1 MNHIPRICNFALFP
15 IFISV
20 VFGQLPSTR
29 FDRLYPP
36 SATKGTELEVKVTGV
51 DLEGLKW
58 MKFSHDALKAEPKK
72 NEDGEI
78 VPNVFL
84 LKIAP
89 DAPIGIHKAW
99 IGGGKFGSS
108 NYRSFVVGDL
118 AEVEAGAGGASMEKP
133 FEMEVGQ
140 TALGKAPAGKYGW
153 FKFAAKKGQRIL
165 AEISTKDIDSKLMPS
180 TALFDASGLQLDNDP
195 QGGLLDFTATADGDF
210 FVRLNDF
217 LYKGG
222 DDYVYRLSVTTR
234 AHIDMVYPPLGK
246 AGTNAK
252 FTVYGRNLPGGQ
264 PSEWKTKKGK
274 PLEKKEIQVQ
284 LPSGDSRT
292 KLKLTDY
299 LDPRRAALDHLEY
312 RIKSPQG
319 TSTAAFI
326 GYGVENPIFETDSDN
341 DLPGK
346 AQVVNVPCEFVGK
359 FYPAADKDRI
369 RFSAK
374 KGDTYRIEIL
384 SERLGRPSHAF
395 LLLEQLTKKADG
407 NETAKEIGQSLETAS
422 TLGGQIFDISSRDP
436 SLRFEASADSDYRI
450 LVYDLFNSSSDPLNV
465 YRLSI
470 RKESPDFRLAAYGML
485 PPPVTNSSPVFV
497 KSPTI
502 RKGEA
507 FPVKVLALRRD
518 GFKDAID
525 LEVLGLPAFI
535 SYSPKLIPE
544 GADSVTVLF
553 QASDKATD
561 WDGLFSISGKS
572 KVDGK
577 EVRRDCRFADVC
589 WSSYDTQAKLAVSH
603 IQVVDKAPLAV
614 LGRENTP
621 VRVVF
626 DDAKLAETAKK
637 AVDDAE
643 KASQAADKKA
653 TDSQSKLKVPV
664 DAESKAEQEFTA
676 KKKELEDKE
685 KVKGDIADNRIKTAK
700 EKLAQAQSTLTKAD
714 TESKTTTA
722 AQKAATAE
730 VAKAKA
736 ASDAAEKVAKT
747 AGVTA
752 VAAKGK
758 ATTAAAALAT
768 ATKGM
773 AIKKTAAATSR
784 KALDG
789 LVATKQKPAMAAVIS
804 ATAALTAATVAKTT
818 ADKTLATDKTK
829 LTKATTD
836 FEAADKVA
844 KTAEANSKAFAADPN
859 KPKPEKDKAV
869 ADALTKRKL
878 ATVAKTALATA
889 TTVNA
894 AAMAKVTAAAA
905 VLTTA
910 TTKKT
915 TAEKGLVA
923 VNLMVTKAMADLKT
937 AETAF
942 AATETSRKT
951 AVTVDTKA
959 KKDSA
964 GADKLATDTLALV
977 TTAKT
982 THEQLINAKLNPAN
996 QKVVAAAKTLTD
1008 SKTKADV
1015 DGKELVKLE
1024 AELKKAVKEIVTL
1037 TASVKQVEKK
1047 LTTARTAADKA
1058 RADLASAKAAQGG
1071 RKAELDYRR
1080 VELVAANKLKDS
1092 PSPDSR
1098 VFETSVSGIVNI
1110 PVKLDSTDD
1119 FKAPTKV
1126 KVYGHSGFSKVK
1138 EITIDPKKKNEGVL
1152 ALNLATAKLPAG
1164 RFSLFCSAQV
1174 KGKYKMVS
1182 EDEAKKATEDAKKVD
1197 EQLKVA
1203 KAKGVET
1210 KKAFDEAKKK
1220 LDQDKAAK
1228 KATEAELAR
1237 TKADF
1242 GKAKVDH
1249 DSAETQA
1256 KQSEDKTKSI
1266 LADAGKPQP
1275 EKDAAQKVSSGK
1287 RKAANALKLALD
1299 KLLAERLKP
1308 AEQKLADLG
1317 KLIPSSEKALAEADQ
1332 KQKAGVSEAAKLEAK
1347 KKKVDALAKTAN
1359 DAFKKPKDLTVTLFT
1374 NPFTLKVRKAPVEV
1388 KPLGEHTLKAGEK
1401 LLLDVGIERLFGFAD
1416 QVSFKVVPP
1425 KGAKG
1430 ITAKAFN
1437 VVKDGYGGTLEL
1449 SSAAATLAGEYEC
1462 QLQGTLKFNNQN
1474 IIINEPFV
1482 LKVEAAPEKKA
1493 G

>member
-1 MNHIPRICNFALFP
+1 MKIA
-15 IFISV
+15 
-20 VFGQLPSTR
+20 
-29 FDRLYPP
+29 
-36 SATKGTELEVKVTGV
+36 GV

-72 NEDGEI
+72 DDDGEI
-78 VPNVFL
+78 VPNVYL
-84 LKIAP
+84 VKIAGN
-89 DAPIGIHKAW
+89 APLGIHKAW
-99 IGGGKFGSS
+99 IGGGKFGAS

-118 AEVEAGAGGASMEKP
+118 PEVEAGSGGASMEKP
-133 FEMEVGQ
+133 FEMELGQ
-140 TALGKAPAGKYGW
+140 TVLGKAPAGKYGW

-165 AEISTKDIDSKLMPS
+165 AEVTTKDIDSQLMPS
-180 TALFDASGLQLDNDP
+180 ISLYNAAGLQLENDP
-195 QGGLLDFTATADGDF
+195 QGGLLDFTASSDGDF

-234 AHIDMVYPPLGK
+234 ARIDMVYPPLGK

-264 PSEWKTKKGK
+264 PSEWKTRDGK
-274 PLEKKEIQVQ
+274 ILEKKEIQVQ
-284 LPSGDSRT
+284 LPAGDARA
-292 KLKLTDY
+292 KLTLTDY

-312 RIKSPQG
+312 RLKSPQG

-326 GYGVENPIFETDSDN
+326 GYGVENPIYETDSDN
-341 DLPGK
+341 DLPEK

-359 FYPAADKDRI
+359 FYPSADKDRI

-384 SERLGRPSHAF
+384 SARLGRPSHAF
-395 LLLEQLTKKADG
+395 LLLEQLTKKDDG
-407 NETAKEIGQSLETAS
+407 NETAKEIGQSLETTS
-422 TLGGQIFDISSRDP
+422 TLGGQIFDISTRDP
-436 SLRFEASADSDYRI
+436 SLRFEASADADYRI

-470 RKESPDFRLAAYGML
+470 RKESPDFRLAAYGVL
-485 PPPVTNSSPVFV
+485 PPPAQNASPIFV

-518 GFKDAID
+518 GFKEAID
-525 LEVLGLPAFI
+525 LEVVGLPAFI
-535 SYSPKLIPE
+535 SYSPKRIPV

-561 WDGLFSISGKS
+561 WDGLFSMTGKS
-572 KVDGK
+572 KVGGK
-577 EVRRDCRFADVC
+577 DVRRDCRFADVC
-589 WSSYDTQAKLAVSH
+589 WSSYDNQDKIAVSH
-603 IQVVDKAPLAV
+603 IQVVQKTPLAV
-614 LGRENTP
+614 MGRESTP

-637 AVDDAE
+637 AVESAE
-643 KASQAADKKA
+643 TASQEADGKA
-653 TDSQSKLKVPV
+653 VEAQSKLKAPV
-664 DAESKAEQEFTA
+664 DAESKAEQEFAA

-685 KVKGDIADNRIKTAK
+685 KARADLADNRIKTAK
-700 EKLAQAQSTLTKAD
+700 EKLAQAQSAATKAD
-714 TESKTTTA
+714 AESKTTTA
-722 AQKAATAE
+722 AQKAVTVE
-730 VAKAKA
+730 VTKAKA
-736 ASDAAEKVAKT
+736 SLDAADKAAKA

-758 ATTAAAALAT
+758 ATTAAAVLAT
-768 ATKGM
+768 ATKNM
-773 AIKKTAAATSR
+773 AVNKTAVATSK

-789 LVATKQKPAMAAVIS
+789 LVATKQKPAMTAVAS
-804 ATAALTAATVAKTT
+804 ATTALTAATVLKST
-818 ADKTLATDKTK
+818 ADKTLATDKAK

-859 KPKPEKDKAV
+859 KPKPEKDKAM
-869 ADALTKRKL
+869 ADALAKRKL
-878 ATVAKTALATA
+878 ATVAMTALATA
-889 TTVNA
+889 TTVHA
-894 AAMAKVTAAAA
+894 TAMTKVTADAAG
-905 VLTTA
+905 LTTA

-937 AETAF
+937 AETALT
-942 AATETSRKT
+942 ATETTMK
-951 AVTVDTKA
+951 AAATVDTKA
-959 KKDSA
+959 KTDSA
-964 GADKLATDTLALV
+964 GADKLATDTLASV

-982 THEQLINAKLNPAN
+982 AHDQLINAKLNPAN

-1008 SKTKADV
+1008 SKAMADTV
-1015 DGKELVKLE
+1015 GKEVAQLE
-1024 AELKKAVKEIVTL
+1024 VELKKAIQEIATVT
-1037 TASVKQVEKK
+1037 TGVKQTETNV
-1047 LTTARTAADKA
+1047 TAAKVSADKA
-1058 RADLASAKAAQGG
+1058 RSELASAKAAQAG
-1071 RKAELDYRR
+1071 RKAELEYRR
-1080 VELVAANKLKDS
+1080 VELVAANKLKDT
-1092 PSPDSR
+1092 PSSDLR
-1098 VFETSVSGIVNI
+1098 VFETAVSGIIKI

-1119 FKAPTKV
+1119 FKAQTKV
-1126 KVYGHSGFSKVK
+1126 KIYGHSEFSKVK
-1138 EITIDPKKKNEGVL
+1138 EIDIDPKKKNEGVL
-1152 ALNLATAKLPAG
+1152 ELNLATAKLPAG
-1164 RFSLFCSAQV
+1164 EFSLFCSAQV

-1197 EQLKVA
+1197 EQFKAA
-1203 KAKGVET
+1203 KAKAAET

-1220 LDQDKAAK
+1220 LDQDKAAQ
-1228 KATEAELAR
+1228 KAAEAELVR
-1237 TKADF
+1237 TKADHD
-1242 GKAKVDH
+1242 KAKVAW
-1249 DSAETQA
+1249 DSGETQA
-1256 KQSEDKTKSI
+1256 KQAEDKTKSI

-1275 EKDAAQKVSSGK
+1275 EKDAAQKDSSGK
-1287 RKAANALKLALD
+1287 RKAANDLKLALD

-1308 AEQKLADLG
+1308 AEQKLADLS
-1317 KLIPSSEKALAEADQ
+1317 KSLPSSEKTLAEADE
-1332 KQKAGVSEAAKLEAK
+1332 KQKDGASESTKLEAK
-1347 KKKVDALAKTAN
+1347 KKKVDALAKTIN
-1359 DAFKKPKDLTVTLFT
+1359 DAFNKPKDLTVTLFT

-1388 KPLGEHTLKAGEK
+1388 KPVGDQALKAGEK

-1425 KGAKG
+1425 NGAKG

-1437 VVKDGYGGTLEL
+1437 VVKDGYGATLEL
-1449 SSAAATLAGEYEC
+1449 SSTVATPAGEYEC
-1462 QLQGTLKFNNQN
+1462 ELQGTLTFNNQN
-1474 IIINEPFV
+1474 ITIKESFV
-1482 LKVEAAPEKKA
+1482 LKVEAGPEKKA